1 MNEIKAKEGYYL
13 SDNDKTTFYKSVKG
27 ANVSEDDYI
36 QVEETES
43 QAIIKHNDTI
53 RDMNTLEVIDDIAYK
68 SGSIAECMNVV
79 PMTNKEAVERTT
91 LFPKWEDYIG
101 KSLSEV
107 GFRIQYNK
115 KLYEILQPVP
125 SVIANQTPDLV
136 PANYGLVS
144 EHAGTID
151 DPIPYEHWLV
161 IKKDK
166 YYTENGKLY
175 IGLIDAPNG
184 YDVDLA
190 QLPTI
195 AKEVTD

>member
-13 SDNDKTTFYKSVKG
+13 SENDKTTFYKSVKG
-27 ANVSEDDYI
+27 TNVSEDDYI
-36 QVEETES
+36 QVEETEA

-68 SGSIAECMNVV
+68 SGLIAECMNVV

-115 KLYEILQPVP
+115 KMYEILQPVP

>member
-36 QVEETES
+36 QVEETEA

-53 RDMNTLEVIDDIAYK
+53 RDMKTLEVIDDIAYK
-68 SGSIAECMNVV
+68 SGLIAECMNVV

-115 KLYEILQPVP
+115 KMYEILQPVP

>member
-13 SDNDKTTFYKSVKG
+13 SENDKTTFYKSVKG

-36 QVEETES
+36 QVEETEA

-68 SGSIAECMNVV
+68 SGLIAECMNVV

>member
-36 QVEETES
+36 QVEETEA

-68 SGSIAECMNVV
+68 SGLIAECMNVV
-79 PMTNKEAVERTT
+79 PMTNKETVERTT

-101 KSLSEV
+101 KSSSEV

>member
-36 QVEETES
+36 QVEETEA

-68 SGSIAECMNVV
+68 SGLIAECMNVV

-115 KLYEILQPVP
+115 KMYEILQPVP

>member
-36 QVEETES
+36 QVEETEA

-115 KLYEILQPVP
+115 KMYEILQPVP

>member
-36 QVEETES
+36 QVEETEA

-68 SGSIAECMNVV
+68 SGLIAECMNVV
-79 PMTNKEAVERTT
+79 PMTNKETVERTT

-184 YDVDLA
+184 YDVDLE

>member
-13 SDNDKTTFYKSVKG
+13 SDNDKTTFCKSVKG

-36 QVEETES
+36 QVEETEA

-68 SGSIAECMNVV
+68 SGLIAECMNVV
-79 PMTNKEAVERTT
+79 PMTNKETVERTT

>member
-36 QVEETES
+36 QVEETEA

-68 SGSIAECMNVV
+68 SGLIAECMNVV

-101 KSLSEV
+101 KSLSEL

-115 KLYEILQPVP
+115 KMYEILQPVP

>member
-36 QVEETES
+36 QVEETEA

-68 SGSIAECMNVV
+68 SGLIAECMSVV

>member
-36 QVEETES
+36 QVEETEA

-115 KLYEILQPVP
+115 KMYEILQPVP

-184 YDVDLA
+184 YDVDLE